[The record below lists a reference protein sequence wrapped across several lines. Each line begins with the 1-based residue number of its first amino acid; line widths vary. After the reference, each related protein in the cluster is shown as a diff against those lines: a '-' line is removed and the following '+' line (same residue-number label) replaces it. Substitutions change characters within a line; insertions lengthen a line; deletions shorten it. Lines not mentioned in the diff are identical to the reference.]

1 MEESESERVR
11 ELIGK
16 AVGDWDDQVMTR
28 ARFKAFSG
36 QRSDWEPVYFFWRD
50 LILCVARQ
58 LGVFFISPSRLNTHW
73 FNRGGLAP
81 LCLPTVLYEMY
92 NEGEVVLSVDL
103 VDPTAGRLSKIFTRL
118 SNSMAMLSRTGTRRS
133 TPELLMSQDRLIL
146 TSLLKAFD
154 KAAQV
159 VKLLSECHWT
169 SSCVITLKKFQDLCG
184 GPDEA
189 SAVLSHLVEQAKAR
203 YLSLSKGDLIEG
215 VKLSLSAS
223 SFPSISSLDCD
234 VLHLIWT
241 TEKLQQQL
249 HVIDQRYETSRKSAL
264 ACLKSGNKKAAL
276 RHARE
281 LKLANES
288 REKCAALLNRVEEVL
303 DVIASAESTKKVSE
317 AIQIGAQAI
326 KENKISVEEVQ
337 HSLQEIEECID
348 TQKEIENVLE
358 ATSLYTVN
366 DEESIEE
373 ELKKLELD
381 IGRENLHEPILSSR
395 VNSAGKTEA
404 SDSADSLIDSLY
416 NLKLVD
422 DGQARIPAVEEGTAE
437 TKRNKKTAVEEGTA
451 ETKRNKKT
459 ERSELQTA

>member
-36 QRSDWEPVYFFWRD
+36 QRSDWEPVYLFWRD

-81 LCLPTVLYEMY
+81 LCLPTVLVSLPIIYACF
-92 NEGEVVLSVDL
+92 GVDL
-103 VDPTAGRLSKIFTRL
+103 VDPTAGRLFQIFSRL
-118 SNSMAMLSRTGTRRS
+118 SNSMAMLRT

-146 TSLLKAFD
+146 TSLLKD

-169 SSCVITLKKFQDLCG
+169 SSCVITMKRLQDLCG

-189 SAVLSHLVEQAKAR
+189 SAVLSHLVAQAKAR

-223 SFPSISSLDCD
+223 SLPSISSLDCD

-366 DEESIEE
+366 DEESIDE

-381 IGRENLHEPILSSR
+381 MGRENLHEPNLSSR

-437 TKRNKKTAVEEGTA
+437 TKRNKKT
-451 ETKRNKKT
+451 

>member
-36 QRSDWEPVYFFWRD
+36 QRSDWEPVYLFWRD

-103 VDPTAGRLSKIFTRL
+103 VDPTAGRLSQIFTRL

-133 TPELLMSQDRLIL
+133 PPELLMSQDRLIL

-169 SSCVITLKKFQDLCG
+169 SSCVITLKRFQDLCG

-395 VNSAGKTEA
+395 VKSAGKTEA

-422 DGQARIPAVEEGTAE
+422 DGQARIPAVEEGS
-437 TKRNKKTAVEEGTA
+437 A